1 MSNKLFDMGRAPI
14 KESLSPASVGK
25 EKPSPYAYEHK
36 VTLNSEDM
44 SKLGLAEP
52 KVGDVF
58 HVLGEGHVTS
68 VDQTESENGKKS
80 HQVGIQLKR
89 MAMKAHKGTGGSML
103 GAVDKGISD
112 AKANDE

>member
-1 MSNKLFDMGRAPI
+1 MKRTPI
-14 KESLSPASVGK
+14 KESLSPKSVGSI
-25 EKPSPYAYEHK
+25 KPNPYAYEHK

-44 SKLGLAEP
+44 SKLGMSEP

-58 HVLGEGHVTS
+58 HVLAEGHVTS
-68 VDQTESENGKKS
+68 SSQDESENGKKS
-80 HQVGIQLKR
+80 HTVHVQLKK
-89 MAMKAHKGTGGSML
+89 MAMKAHKGAGGSML

>member
-1 MSNKLFDMGRAPI
+1 MSNKLFDMGRAPL
-14 KESLSPASVGK
+14 KESLAPKSVGK
-25 EKPSPYAYEHK
+25 QKPSPYAYEHK

-44 SKLGLAEP
+44 SKLGMSEP

-58 HVLGEGHVTS
+58 HVMAEGHVTS
-68 VDQTESENGKKS
+68 SSQDESQNGKKT

-89 MAMKAHKGTGGSML
+89 MAMKAHKGSGGSML

-112 AKANDE
+112 AKEND

>member
-1 MSNKLFDMGRAPI
+1 MAKLFDMGRSPV
-14 KESLSPASVGK
+14 KESLAPKSVGK

-44 SKLGLAEP
+44 SKLGMSEP

-58 HVLGEGHVTS
+58 HVMAEGHVTS
-68 VDQTESENGKKS
+68 SSQDEGENGKKS
-80 HQVGIQLKR
+80 HEVRIQLKR
-89 MAMKAHKGTGGSML
+89 MAVKAHAGKAGSML